1 MLQLITFPHP
11 TLRFQSKPIIRV
23 DASLRDMIA
32 QMFDIMYENRGVG
45 LAANQVNLPLRLF
58 IANPTGEKGNGEELV
73 FLNPVIRRSTGS
85 AESEEGCLS
94 LPGIHAAVKRNK
106 SLHVK
111 AYSMEGREIDM
122 QVDGFLARII
132 QHEIDHLD
140 GVLFIDRVS
149 PETQRVLLD
158 ELSGFVSTH
167 DSKQRQGMIPS
178 DEQLSEQREEW
189 LNRYC
194 R

>member
-1 MLQLITFPHP
+1 
-11 TLRFQSKPIIRV
+11 
-23 DASLRDMIA
+23 MIG